1 MRLPFNTGW
10 TVKPKVS
17 SFTDIVGSRNAG
29 KSVTLPHDA
38 MIELP
43 RSATDGEGASTG
55 FFPGGVV
62 EYSKTF
68 DVPHTWGDKCVSIE
82 FQGVYRDAMVFV
94 NGSFAGQHR
103 NGYAPCRLPLDGHLR
118 HGELNT
124 VRVEARAHQD
134 SRWYSGLGI
143 HRDVTLI
150 VSPLVHIPVDGVRI
164 TTPDVDG
171 EGAVV
176 EISTSIRSEDRHT
189 RELTLRT
196 EVCDEQGRVVIHDEG
211 LITIAPQSSTTIRQ
225 RLYVVQPRLW
235 NTDQPHL
242 YQARLTLNTG
252 SQKQEETLAAFGIR
266 KLQLDPQH
274 GLRINGETVKLRGAC
289 IHHDNGL
296 LGAAAIGRAEE
307 RRIEILKS
315 AGFNAI
321 RSSHNM
327 ASPAML
333 DACDRL
339 GMLVLDEAFDMWF
352 EGMKA
357 FDYSLDFPEWWE
369 RDIEAMVTKDFNH
382 PSVIMYSIANEVPEA
397 GSGNGAIWGRRI
409 TEKIRALDDTRY
421 TTNAISSFWAV
432 SGEVLEEFVAEVSSL
447 QARGVNDVMNAM
459 TDIFDRITTSDLVT
473 QRTAESHAA
482 VDVAGLNYAEQRYK
496 TDGVQFP
503 NRVVLGT
510 ETNPRQTDI
519 IWGLVEELPFVIG
532 DFTWTGWDYLGE
544 VGLGRTDYTDDEGAA
559 GGGDPD
565 YPWLL
570 AWCGDID
577 ITGYRRPASYY
588 REIVYGLRSEP
599 YLAVF
604 RPEHRGRRRL
614 EMQWAWTDTVSSW
627 TWAVAAGTPM
637 EVEVYS
643 DAEDVELLLDGV
655 SVGRAQTGPANHYRA
670 LFMVPYQ
677 PGTLTAVAYDN
688 GKERSRTA
696 LTSAGEPEL
705 SVNIDRDQLSANEAD
720 LAFVSLE
727 LRDPSGN
734 LATIADREV
743 SVRVTGPGI
752 LQALGSARPASTE
765 SFNTSR
771 CTTFDGRALAIIRPT
786 AAGIIE
792 VTVSSQDLHDV
803 HRKITVA
810 PTQNGL
816 KPAPAT
822 AISKPH

>member
-1 MRLPFNTGW
+1 
-10 TVKPKVS
+10 VKPKVS
-17 SFTDIVGSRNAG
+17 SFTDVVGSRDSGNP
-29 KSVTLPHDA
+29 VTLPHDA
-38 MIELP
+38 MIGLP
-43 RSATDGEGASTG
+43 RSASNSEGASTAY
-55 FFPGGVV
+55 FPGGVV
-62 EYSKTF
+62 EYTKIF
-68 DVPHTWGDKCVSIE
+68 DVPEAWLHKCVTIE

-103 NGYAPCRLPLDGHLR
+103 NGYAPFRISLEGYLR
-118 HGELNT
+118 HGESNI

-150 VSPLVHIPVDGVRI
+150 VSPLVHIPADGVRI
-164 TTPDVDG
+164 STPDIDG
-171 EGAVV
+171 DGTVISV
-176 EISTSIRSEDRHT
+176 STSIRSDDRHT
-189 RELTLRT
+189 RDLTLKT
-196 EVCDEQGRVVIHDEG
+196 EICDAQGRVVIKDES
-211 LITIAPQSSTTIRQ
+211 TVTAAPQTSTTVRQ
-225 RLYVVQPRLW
+225 RLYVAQPRLW

-242 YQARLTLNTG
+242 YRARLTLNG
-252 SQKQEETLAAFGIR
+252 SSQEQDETTVAFGIR
-266 KLQLDPQH
+266 KLQLDPHH
-274 GLRINGETVKLRGAC
+274 GLRINGKTVKLRGAC

-327 ASPAML
+327 ASSAML

-397 GSGNGAIWGRRI
+397 GSGQGAIWGRRI
-409 TEKIRALDDTRY
+409 TEKIRSLDDTRF

-432 SGEVLEEFVAEVSSL
+432 SGEILEEFVAEVSSL
-447 QARGVNDVMNAM
+447 EARGVNDVMNAM
-459 TDIFDRITTSDLVT
+459 TGIFDRITTSDLVT
-473 QRTAESHAA
+473 RRTAESHAA
-482 VDVAGLNYAEQRYK
+482 VDVAGLNYAEQRYE
-496 TDGVQFP
+496 TDGALFP

-519 IWGLVEELPFVIG
+519 IWGLVKQLPYVIG

-588 REIVYGLRSEP
+588 REIVYGLRKEP

-614 EMQWAWTDTVSSW
+614 EMQWAWTDTISSW
-627 TWAVAAGTPM
+627 TWAVPIGTPM

-643 DAEDVELLLDGV
+643 DAEEVELILNGV
-655 SVGRAQTGPANHYRA
+655 SVGRQQTGAGNRYRA
-670 LFMVPYQ
+670 LFKVPYQ
-677 PGTLTAVAYDN
+677 PGTLIAVAYDS
-688 GKERSRTA
+688 GVEGSRTT
-696 LTSAGEPEL
+696 LTSAGEPKL
-705 SVNIDRDQLSANEAD
+705 VVTIDREELAATEAD
-720 LAFVSLE
+720 LAFVAVE
-727 LRDPSGN
+727 LRDASGN
-734 LATIADREV
+734 LATSADREI
-743 SVRVTGPGI
+743 SVHVTGSGI
-752 LQALGSARPASTE
+752 LQAFGSARPVSTE
-765 SFNTSR
+765 SFNTNR

-786 AAGIIE
+786 TAGIIE
-792 VTVSSQDLHDV
+792 VTVSSHGLHDV
-803 HRKITVA
+803 HQEIKVT
-810 PTQNGL
+810 
-816 KPAPAT
+816 AT
-822 AISKPH
+822 SIAKF

>member
-1 MRLPFNTGW
+1 MKIPFNTDW
-10 TVKPKVS
+10 SVKPKVS
-17 SFTDIVGSRNAG
+17 SFTDVVGSRNSG
-29 KSVTLPHDA
+29 KPVTLPHDA

-43 RSATDGEGASTG
+43 RSATNSEGASTAY
-55 FFPGGVV
+55 FPGGVV
-62 EYSKTF
+62 EYTKTF
-68 DVPHTWGDKCVSIE
+68 DVPEEWRDKCVSIE
-82 FQGVYRDAMVFV
+82 FQAVYRDAMVFV

-103 NGYAPCRLPLDGHLR
+103 NGYAPFRLSLDAHLR
-118 HGELNT
+118 HGEPNT
-124 VRVEARAHQD
+124 IRVEARAHQD

-150 VSPLVHIPVDGVRI
+150 VSPLVHVPVNGVRI
-164 TTPDVDG
+164 TTPDIDNDG
-171 EGAVV
+171 ALIN
-176 EISTSIRSEDRHT
+176 ISTSVRSDDRHA

-196 EVCDEQGRVVIHDEG
+196 EVCDEHGQIVNHEESIV
-211 LITIAPQSSTTIRQ
+211 TIAPQASTTVRQ
-225 RLYVVQPRLW
+225 RLYVAQPQLW
-235 NTDQPHL
+235 NPDQPHL
-242 YQARLTLNTG
+242 YRARLTLNG
-252 SQKQEETLAAFGIR
+252 SNQEQDETTVAFGIR
-266 KLQLDPQH
+266 KLQLDPHH
-274 GLRINGETVKLRGAC
+274 GLRINGKTVKLRGAC

-327 ASPAML
+327 ASSAML

-339 GMLVLDEAFDMWF
+339 GMLVVDEAFDMWF

-369 RDIEAMVTKDFNH
+369 RDIEAMVTNDFNH

-397 GSGNGAIWGRRI
+397 GSGQGAVWGRRI
-409 TEKIRALDDTRY
+409 TDKIRSLDDTRY
-421 TTNAISSFWAV
+421 TTNAVSSFWAV
-432 SGEVLEEFVAEVSSL
+432 SGEILEEFVAEVSSL
-447 QARGVNDVMNAM
+447 EARGVNDVMNAM
-459 TDIFDRITTSDLVT
+459 TDIFDRITISDLVT

-482 VDVAGLNYAEQRYK
+482 VDIAGLNYAEQRYK
-496 TDGVQFP
+496 TDGALFP

-519 IWGLVEELPFVIG
+519 IWGLVEELPYVIG

-544 VGLGRTDYTDDEGAA
+544 VGLGRTDYTDKEGAA

-588 REIVYGLRSEP
+588 REIVYGLRKEP

-604 RPEHRGRRRL
+604 RPEHRGKRRL
-614 EMQWAWTDTVSSW
+614 EMQWAWTDTISSW
-627 TWAVAAGTPM
+627 TWAVPPGTPM

-643 DAEDVELLLDGV
+643 DADEVELLLDGV

-670 LFMVPYQ
+670 VFTVPYQ
-677 PGTLTAVAYDN
+677 PGTLTAIAYDD
-688 GKERSRTA
+688 GAERSRTA
-696 LTSAGEPEL
+696 LATATEPKL
-705 SVNIDRDQLSANEAD
+705 AVTIDRDQLTANETD
-720 LAFVSLE
+720 LAFVTLE
-727 LRDPSGN
+727 LRDPTGN
-734 LATIADREV
+734 LATSADREI
-743 SVRVTGPGI
+743 SVQVTGPGI
-752 LQALGSARPASTE
+752 LQGLGSARPVSTE

-786 AAGIIE
+786 SPGTIQ
-792 VTVSSQDLHDV
+792 VTVSAPEIDDV
-803 HRKITVA
+803 HLEIVVTTNKTGPSPERVMT
-810 PTQNGL
+810 G
-816 KPAPAT
+816 
-822 AISKPH
+822 